1 MTLTMKEKLTHRC
14 RKQTYSCRRMRG
26 REEMDWEFGVSRCKL
41 SHIGWIHNKGEPY
54 LPYLLYLLMIIEKN
68 IERNPCVCIP
78 ESLCRTAEINT
89 PL

>member
-1 MTLTMKEKLTHRC
+1 MTLTMKEKQTHRC
-14 RKQTYSCRRMRG
+14 RKQTYSCQRTGG

-54 LPYLLYLLMIIEKN
+54 LPYLLYLLIIIEKN
-68 IERNPCVCIP
+68 IKRNPCVCIP
-78 ESLCRTAEINT
+78 ESLCCTAEINT